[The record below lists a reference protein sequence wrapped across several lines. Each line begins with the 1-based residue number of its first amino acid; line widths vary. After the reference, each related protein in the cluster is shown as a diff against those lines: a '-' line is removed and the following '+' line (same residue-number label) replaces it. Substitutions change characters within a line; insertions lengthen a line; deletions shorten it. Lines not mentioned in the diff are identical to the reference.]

1 MQPDAPPAHVQ
12 AIVDAA
18 KNAARDGDALHIALQ
33 LICVAK
39 CLANATPAMR
49 VAVAM
54 EMRRV
59 AYELDPD
66 FDASSVFH

>member
-1 MQPDAPPAHVQ
+1 MSQPNAAVQ

-18 KNAARDGDALHIALQ
+18 KNAAREGDGLHVALQ
-33 LICVAK
+33 LICIAK
-39 CLANATPAMR
+39 CFANTSPVTR

-59 AYELDPD
+59 AYELDPA
-66 FDASSVFH
+66 FDMSNVLH